1 MTQNLWANKNLF
13 NGQVGTV
20 KDFLYPEGKTQPSI
34 PVAVIIDF
42 PDYKGPPFF
51 TNPGQETWVPIMAR
65 THTWGKFR
73 NKFRTQIPITLG
85 WGWTFWKVQGSTF
98 ICPVVCHLGDK
109 EVEHGLTFVGVSRA
123 KTIAMLAVPQGV
135 SYERLTT
142 EITKGKNFK
151 DRKVEE
157 ARLKQLMDV
166 CLRNYELH
174 PEKYQNLHIEQPM
187 DI

>member
-1 MTQNLWANKNLF
+1 MMMSS
-13 NGQVGTV
+13 
-20 KDFLYPEGKTQPSI
+20 PESPSS
-34 PVAVIIDF
+34 
-42 PDYKGPPFF
+42 
-51 TNPGQETWVPIMAR
+51 NSSSLLSSL
-65 THTWGKFR
+65 KFR

-98 ICPVVCHLGDK
+98 LCPVVCHLGDK
-109 EVEHGLTFVGVSRA
+109 EIEHGLTFVGVSRA

>member
-1 MTQNLWANKNLF
+1 MQTQNLWANKNLY

-20 KDFLYPEGKTQPSI
+20 KDFLYPVGKNQPSI

-98 ICPVVCHLGDK
+98 VCPVVCHLGDK

-135 SYERLTT
+135 FYIFPPFAPFISFSFYIILYILYMLFGWAIIFLIYTL
-142 EITKGKNFK
+142 I
-151 DRKVEE
+151 
-157 ARLKQLMDV
+157 L
-166 CLRNYELH
+166 
-174 PEKYQNLHIEQPM
+174 
-187 DI
+187 